1 MFAVIHCS
9 SHRKWMHLPPL
20 NLCLL
25 NAGTLMV
32 VLEPSGDSD
41 YSPLELPWNDLGHLT
56 ISTSL
61 QILKG
66 TGLILPFLD
75 ILETPG
81 VIWSFLLHSSVPCP
95 KGKNLWEWSSPW
107 KVWLGGDR
115 YWMTAVVTNRLPFFK
130 VIFRTSLQWNHSN
143 HHGGSHLILSQHPQP
158 PALQHAGLTGQMN
171 GFVNGS
177 PYSFTYRSDKITSHS
192 HGQTS
197 PDIAKF
203 CNSSLVPQRKIEKQ
217 TNKKHNNLPGPEP
230 SAAFQRK
237 SRLCHIFFFPPKIK
251 MCLQYNLLSKIEA
264 FYLSLLQNRDYMETF
279 NLESI

>member
-1 MFAVIHCS
+1 
-9 SHRKWMHLPPL
+9 MHLPPL

-95 KGKNLWEWSSPW
+95 KGKNL
-107 KVWLGGDR
+107 
-115 YWMTAVVTNRLPFFK
+115 
-130 VIFRTSLQWNHSN
+130 
-143 HHGGSHLILSQHPQP
+143 
-158 PALQHAGLTGQMN
+158 
-171 GFVNGS
+171 
-177 PYSFTYRSDKITSHS
+177 
-192 HGQTS
+192 
-197 PDIAKF
+197 
-203 CNSSLVPQRKIEKQ
+203 
-217 TNKKHNNLPGPEP
+217 
-230 SAAFQRK
+230 
-237 SRLCHIFFFPPKIK
+237 
-251 MCLQYNLLSKIEA
+251 
-264 FYLSLLQNRDYMETF
+264 
-279 NLESI
+279 

>member
-1 MFAVIHCS
+1 MDAPPTIEPLS
-9 SHRKWMHLPPL
+9 SECW
-20 NLCLL
+20 
-25 NAGTLMV
+25 
-32 VLEPSGDSD
+32 DSD
-41 YSPLELPWNDLGHLT
+41 GGPRTLWRQWLLTLRTALEWSWASDYFNFSPGSERHWVDSPLSRYSRNPW
-56 ISTSL
+56 
-61 QILKG
+61 
-66 TGLILPFLD
+66 
-75 ILETPG
+75 